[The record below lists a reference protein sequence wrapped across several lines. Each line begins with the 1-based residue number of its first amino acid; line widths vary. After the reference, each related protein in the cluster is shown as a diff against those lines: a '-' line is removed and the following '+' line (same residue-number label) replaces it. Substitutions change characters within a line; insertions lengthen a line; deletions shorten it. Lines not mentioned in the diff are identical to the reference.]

1 MSENLIPQVRP
12 VELEAPG
19 AGERRT
25 ASAGCRSQGVQAL
38 SAPASAGRQ
47 APAVA
52 VQMDS
57 SVKEQAGL
65 ASRRRS
71 FNPLSDVMLKFKVD
85 AKTNDVTILIVDR
98 ASRKVVRSIPS
109 DEMARMDPGEL
120 LELFT

>member
-1 MSENLIPQVRP
+1 MSENLIPQVHP
-12 VELEAPG
+12 VELDAPG
-19 AGERRT
+19 KG
-25 ASAGCRSQGVQAL
+25 SRSQAAAL
-38 SAPASAGRQ
+38 PSAPAIARQ
-47 APAVA
+47 QTPAA
-52 VQMDS
+52 IQADS
-57 SVKEQAGL
+57 SLKERVEL